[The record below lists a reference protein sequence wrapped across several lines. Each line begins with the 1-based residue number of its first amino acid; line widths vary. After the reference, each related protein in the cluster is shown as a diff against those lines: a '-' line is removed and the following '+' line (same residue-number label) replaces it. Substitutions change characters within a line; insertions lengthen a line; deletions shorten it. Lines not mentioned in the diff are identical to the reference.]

1 MSGIADRVD
10 WGLPIRGL
18 QGISFSTSHVNTH
31 SDHEE
36 DERWKGREAQR
47 EAGAKKDHVMIC
59 SQVTQT
65 VVVVEAPV
73 ISNLGGYSKV
83 PTAIYTKATLRTD
96 HKQISTNKI
105 KIEQ

>member
-1 MSGIADRVD
+1 
-10 WGLPIRGL
+10 
-18 QGISFSTSHVNTH
+18 
-31 SDHEE
+31 
-36 DERWKGREAQR
+36 
-47 EAGAKKDHVMIC
+47 MIC

-73 ISNLGGYSKV
+73 ISNLGGYSDV
-83 PTAIYTKATLRTD
+83 PTDIYTKATLRTD